1 MRKSRI
7 IAGILS
13 ATMFIQ
19 VLPAVAFAEEDLSVA
34 GKAIKAVYNAETETV
49 SLYRTDNGIETLV
62 TKPSKVG
69 YPIVAGERVEDFAV
83 TNYNIEKNAEGVM
96 GAGER
101 MTLTSYSEST
111 GLIRQYTIETSS
123 TEDVIY
129 TQTTYRTGNQGIVV
143 DDFVENEFELLNV
156 EDRVWSFNGGG
167 EGPTHVGDTLLK
179 IDLTDNTLFYRE
191 NIQDYR
197 CASIPVS
204 DIYAADGGVM
214 VGDASATRRE
224 VRTPVEETNDS
235 VKVSIKWPG
244 KTIDAE
250 STAVVGQAFVSA
262 HAGDYYTGLRNYSNG
277 MEYLGMH
284 MLAAED
290 IPESSYDLR
299 WESWGWE
306 FDWTIDLIIGELDE
320 LQKAGVKQITLDDGW
335 YDNAGD
341 WGLSPTKFPNG
352 LSDVQRLTKAI
363 HDHGMTA
370 IIWWR
375 PCDGGQDSSTLF
387 KEHPE
392 YFVKNADGST
402 GKLDG
407 AGRFGNFFYG
417 TGYALCPGSAGA
429 IESQVAFIN
438 RAMNEWGFD
447 GFKGDYVWS
456 MPKCYDETHNHPY
469 PEDSTERQAEIYKA
483 AREAML
489 QNNPNAFNLV
499 CNCGVPQD
507 YYGMQY
513 LTQIATADPT
523 SLDQTRRRAKAYKAL
538 IGDYF
543 PVTTDHNDIWY
554 PTAVGTGSVL
564 IEKRALTGA
573 AKQEYFKWLDIANKV
588 QLQKGRFIG
597 DLYSYGFDPY
607 ETYVVEKDGIM
618 YYAFYRD
625 GNKYRPTGYPD
636 VVLKGLDP
644 NKLYRIVDYVNNKV
658 VATNLSGAD
667 ATFHNEFSQY
677 LLVKAIEIEAPD
689 PEPVD
694 PDADFTSVDD
704 RDQQVVYDGAWH
716 DDNSDTFYNGSARYT
731 NQVGASVEFSFRGT
745 GIRWY
750 GQKDSNFGTADVYI
764 DNQFTST
771 VSAYGS
777 MESGVV
783 LYENLNLDENMHTIK
798 IVCKSDTIDV
808 DRFAYIKADDE
819 TSFTKVDSMS
829 NQLAY
834 GGTWNEDYNSSFDEG
849 TAKYTEEVGAY
860 VELTFEG
867 TEIVWCGQR
876 DTNFGTARVYID
888 NELVEEVDVTGEM
901 AAQEILFHKSGLV
914 NGSHVIRIECK
925 APVID
930 VDYLAYRT

>member
-1 MRKSRI
+1 MKKSRI
-7 IAGILS
+7 ITGILS

-34 GKAIKAVYNAETETV
+34 GNAIKAVYNAETETI

-69 YPIVAGERVEDFAV
+69 YPIVAGEKVEDFAI

-320 LQKAGVKQITLDDGW
+320 LQEAGVKQITLDDGW

-489 QNNPNAFNLV
+489 KNNPNAFNLV

-523 SLDQTRRRAKAYKAL
+523 S
-538 IGDYF
+538 
-543 PVTTDHNDIWY
+543 
-554 PTAVGTGSVL
+554 
-564 IEKRALTGA
+564 
-573 AKQEYFKWLDIANKV
+573 
-588 QLQKGRFIG
+588 
-597 DLYSYGFDPY
+597 FD
-607 ETYVVEKDGIM
+607 
-618 YYAFYRD
+618 
-625 GNKYRPTGYPD
+625 
-636 VVLKGLDP
+636 
-644 NKLYRIVDYVNNKV
+644 
-658 VATNLSGAD
+658 
-667 ATFHNEFSQY
+667 
-677 LLVKAIEIEAPD
+677 
-689 PEPVD
+689 
-694 PDADFTSVDD
+694 
-704 RDQQVVYDGAWH
+704 
-716 DDNSDTFYNGSARYT
+716 
-731 NQVGASVEFSFRGT
+731 
-745 GIRWY
+745 
-750 GQKDSNFGTADVYI
+750 
-764 DNQFTST
+764 
-771 VSAYGS
+771 
-777 MESGVV
+777 
-783 LYENLNLDENMHTIK
+783 
-798 IVCKSDTIDV
+798 
-808 DRFAYIKADDE
+808 
-819 TSFTKVDSMS
+819 
-829 NQLAY
+829 
-834 GGTWNEDYNSSFDEG
+834 
-849 TAKYTEEVGAY
+849 
-860 VELTFEG
+860 
-867 TEIVWCGQR
+867 
-876 DTNFGTARVYID
+876 
-888 NELVEEVDVTGEM
+888 
-901 AAQEILFHKSGLV
+901 
-914 NGSHVIRIECK
+914 
-925 APVID
+925 
-930 VDYLAYRT
+930 